1 MVCASASRVNWLNG
15 MFVIGNRDTS
25 CDPCCLLLSRSFD
38 QHSLSS
44 LTETWSEQQTNQQ
57 PPTCTVC
64 LCDPICCTVLQAP
77 ALWSGAAVSRY
88 CAQLFPGCLL
98 KAWTLCLK
106 SLSKGKILQ
115 SLFFFVCFSEN
126 KLKSSKYS
134 IVNVVLFV
142 LTVKK
147 INDSSSL
154 WQCWTPRSRLQDK
167 MWCPATATNN

>member
-1 MVCASASRVNWLNG
+1 MGCLWLG
-15 MFVIGNRDTS
+15 TGTQAVIPVACYCHVPLISTVSVAWQRPEVSSKQT
-25 CDPCCLLLSRSFD
+25 
-38 QHSLSS
+38 SS
-44 LTETWSEQQTNQQ
+44 LPPAPCACVTQFAAQFCRRQCCDQEQQSAAIVPSFSQA
-57 PPTCTVC
+57 VC
-64 LCDPICCTVLQAP
+64 WKL
-77 ALWSGAAVSRY
+77 G
-88 CAQLFPGCLL
+88 
-98 KAWTLCLK
+98 LCLK